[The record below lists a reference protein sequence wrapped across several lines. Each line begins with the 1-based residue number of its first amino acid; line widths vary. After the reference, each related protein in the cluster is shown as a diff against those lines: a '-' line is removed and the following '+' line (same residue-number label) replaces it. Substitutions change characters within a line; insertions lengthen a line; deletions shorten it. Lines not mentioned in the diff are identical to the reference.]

1 MTLNIE
7 MTYIKWL
14 LITAQRGLHHGAED
28 LWEASAGMRG
38 CRGSL
43 RLPLAPGERDGNVEP
58 KLFIFEVFLTM
69 QFWCNES
76 VNYQWMI

>member
-1 MTLNIE
+1 MIKWSEMTLNIFDLHQ
-7 MTYIKWL
+7 MA

-43 RLPLAPGERDGNVEP
+43 RLPLAPGAHRDGKVET
-58 KLFIFEVFLTM
+58 KLFIFEFFFNNAILV
-69 QFWCNES
+69 Q
-76 VNYQWMI
+76 